1 MVDLV
6 GAWIA
11 SLYALVVSPPQQPPG
26 GLHADGRAPASLT
39 DVVRIAPA
47 QRRAGINVSNH
58 PSVNNEVAIAIDPSN
73 PYRLV
78 AVAHDYRNFFPQ
90 AAVWHSLDGGKS
102 WAGAV
107 LADLNPELGA
117 YDGQVDPAVAA
128 WRGGVFFCSFLDHER
143 PVVPG
148 GRNRLVVAR
157 SDDGGVTWPRMGV
170 VVANEGE
177 PLVEDKPYLAV
188 DDSGG
193 PFDGNVYVV
202 WVHFPEASFG
212 RIWLARSSDGGAT
225 FETPLELSSGSGM
238 YTGPVP
244 GIGPNGEVYVIWTN
258 GNRLEG
264 TVSTDGGVTFSVD
277 RTVTTASRPPSPLPG
292 AAYRVAPFGSLAV
305 DRSSGPDR
313 GSLYVVWADNT
324 GVGHGPDILLR
335 RSADGGTSWSLPVRV
350 SDDTNGAYQI
360 FPWVAV
366 GPDGA
371 VNVVFVDQRDTP
383 LSPLYH
389 TYLARSTDGGRSF
402 QRNIRL
408 TDEASDS
415 TLDGFGGGF
424 IGDYIGIAASPLG
437 VYPTWTDIRASNGQP
452 EIYVRPLRFGAP

>member
-1 MVDLV
+1 
-6 GAWIA
+6 
-11 SLYALVVSPPQQPPG
+11 
-26 GLHADGRAPASLT
+26 
-39 DVVRIAPA
+39 
-47 QRRAGINVSNH
+47 
-58 PSVNNEVAIAIDPSN
+58 
-73 PYRLV
+73 
-78 AVAHDYRNFFPQ
+78 
-90 AAVWHSLDGGKS
+90 
-102 WAGAV
+102 V

-264 TVSTDGGVTFSVD
+264 TVSTDGGVTFSVEQD
-277 RTVTTASRPPSPLPG
+277 RDHGRPGRRHRCRARHTASPRSARWPWIAAAGPTAAACTSCGPTTRASVTARTSCSG
-292 AAYRVAPFGSLAV
+292 A
-305 DRSSGPDR
+305 
-313 GSLYVVWADNT
+313 
-324 GVGHGPDILLR
+324 
-335 RSADGGTSWSLPVRV
+335 SADGGTSWSLPVRV
-350 SDDTNGAYQI
+350 SDDTNGAYQV

-371 VNVVFVDQRDTP
+371 VNVVFVDEARHSAVAA
-383 LSPLYH
+383 LSHLPGAL
-389 TYLARSTDGGRSF
+389 LGRRALVPSATSVS
-402 QRNIRL
+402 

-424 IGDYIGIAASPLG
+424 IGDYIGDRGLAARRVSH
-437 VYPTWTDIRASNGQP
+437 WTDIRASNGQP
-452 EIYVRPLRFGAP
+452 VIYVRPLRFGAP